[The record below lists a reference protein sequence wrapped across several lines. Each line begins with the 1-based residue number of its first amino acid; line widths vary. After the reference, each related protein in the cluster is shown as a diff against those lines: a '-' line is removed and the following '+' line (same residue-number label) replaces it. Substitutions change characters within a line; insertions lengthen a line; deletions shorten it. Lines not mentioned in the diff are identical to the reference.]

1 MMAAALVCTSLPMTV
16 QADGAKIVTIGAN
29 LTEEQKQSMYQYFGT
44 TADAVDTIEVTNA
57 DERKYMEGIAS
68 EAQIGTR
75 TYSCSYVEP
84 TTSGGIQVKVGNLT
98 FVTSSMIAST
108 LLTSGVE
115 NCNVVAASPMEVSG
129 TGALTGIMMAY
140 EKASGETLSEDQKAA
155 ATEELITTGEIAD
168 TIGQKDATDLINE
181 VKQEVIKEGLTDE
194 GEIKEAVNNAVKNYN
209 ISLTEDQLA
218 KINSLMKNISQYD
231 YDVKALKETLDNLDG
246 KSGGFFSNLWTS
258 VKGFFT
264 GDSNND
270 GGIINGTNDD
280 ILGADAV
287 IDSTLDAVVNDSKEE
302 GGFWDKVTGF
312 FKNLFGGGD
321 DDDEAE
327 NEDTETAGTEDE
339 TEDTDDSDG
348 SDDASA
354 DDENPDASID
364 PETGSPVDPE
374 TGLPINDADNTD
386 PVSEGSDAVLEN
398 QTNGTTDST
407 VNDAENNDSASDITQ

>member
-1 MMAAALVCTSLPMTV
+1 
-16 QADGAKIVTIGAN
+16 
-29 LTEEQKQSMYQYFGT
+29 
-44 TADAVDTIEVTNA
+44 
-57 DERKYMEGIAS
+57 
-68 EAQIGTR
+68 
-75 TYSCSYVEP
+75 
-84 TTSGGIQVKVGNLT
+84 
-98 FVTSSMIAST
+98 
-108 LLTSGVE
+108 
-115 NCNVVAASPMEVSG
+115 
-129 TGALTGIMMAY
+129 
-140 EKASGETLSEDQKAA
+140 
-155 ATEELITTGEIAD
+155 
-168 TIGQKDATDLINE
+168 
-181 VKQEVIKEGLTDE
+181 
-194 GEIKEAVNNAVKNYN
+194 
-209 ISLTEDQLA
+209 
-218 KINSLMKNISQYD
+218 MKNISQYD

-339 TEDTDDSDG
+339 AEDTDDSDD

-386 PVSEGSDAVLEN
+386 PVSKGSDAVLEN
-398 QTNGTTDST
+398 QTNGTTDGT